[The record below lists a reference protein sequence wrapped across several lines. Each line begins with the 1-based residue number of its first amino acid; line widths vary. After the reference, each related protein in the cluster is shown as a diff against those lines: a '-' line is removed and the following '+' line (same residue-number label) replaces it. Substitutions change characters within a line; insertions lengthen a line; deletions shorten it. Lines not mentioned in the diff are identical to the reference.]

1 MESNTKGENNMEN
14 MTIGQIVG
22 AIGTLSVLAGFFFSI
37 YKFIKNVVLDKI
49 EKNKADIV
57 ELKRE
62 MKQEVKEL
70 KQEVGIL
77 KSEVKD
83 SKEERLILL
92 KAQLACLKGLKE
104 QGCNGPVTQAIN
116 DIENYIIT
124 KSHD

>member
-1 MESNTKGENNMEN
+1 MEN
-14 MTIGQIVG
+14 ITIGQIIG
-22 AIGTLSVLAGFFFSI
+22 AIGTVTVLIGFFFSI
-37 YKFIKNVVLDKI
+37 YKFIKKVVLDKI
-49 EKNKADIV
+49 EKNKADIE

-62 MKQEVKEL
+62 VGVLKREV
-70 KQEVGIL
+70 Q
-77 KSEVKD
+77 D

-92 KAQLACLKGLKE
+92 KGQLACLKGLKE

>member
-1 MESNTKGENNMEN
+1 MEN
-14 MTIGQIVG
+14 ITIGQIIG
-22 AIGTLSVLAGFFFSI
+22 AIGTITVLAGFFFSI
-37 YKFIKNVVLDKI
+37 YKFIKKVVLDKI
-49 EKNKADIV
+49 DKNETDIE

-62 MKQEVKEL
+62 
-70 KQEVGIL
+70 VGVL
-77 KSEVKD
+77 KSEVQD

-124 KSHD
+124 KSHN